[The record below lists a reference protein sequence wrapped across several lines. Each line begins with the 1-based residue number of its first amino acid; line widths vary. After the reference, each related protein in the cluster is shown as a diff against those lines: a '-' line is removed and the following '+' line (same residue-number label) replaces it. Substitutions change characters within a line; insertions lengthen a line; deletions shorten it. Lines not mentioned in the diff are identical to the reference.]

1 MRPAD
6 GMGNDTRD
14 GGYLEDVEFR
24 HLWKRK
30 KGALGSLLRAS
41 FRLLQLMKGKNL
53 KALRQPGCAAINE
66 YDRGDDQGRGEKHI
80 ERDGFTGQEPAQQNG
95 N

>member
-30 KGALGSLLRAS
+30 KGALGFLLRAS
-41 FRLLQLMKGKNL
+41 FRLIAAHEGQKSKG
-53 KALRQPGCAAINE
+53 AEAAGL
-66 YDRGDDQGRGEKHI
+66 YRDQRV
-80 ERDGFTGQEPAQQNG
+80 
-95 N
+95 